1 MDHEAQS
8 ASSPTTPPSRTFLV
22 ERYWGEVD
30 EATARRLAAS
40 LAAAARTMAAEGI
53 PVEHVGSI
61 LMPRDLVTFSL
72 IQATDEASAR
82 QLTARAGASV
92 DRIALAIR
100 LSEGDRWT
108 GS

>member
-1 MDHEAQS
+1 MDRPDVPP
-8 ASSPTTPPSRTFLV
+8 PTRTFLV
-22 ERYWGEVD
+22 ERYWATVD
-30 EATARRLAAS
+30 EAEARRLAAS

-53 PVEHVGSI
+53 AVEHVGSI

-72 IQATDEASAR
+72 IQASDEASAR
-82 QLTARAGASV
+82 QLTARAGAAV

-100 LSEGDRWT
+100 LSEGDAWT